1 MLCTKLTRI
10 NFFVL
15 KFQFIIHFQMILH
28 GHNLEDM
35 AKYFDVEGLPED
47 FGGKAPPYSNEARSF
62 HIIIIKET

>member
-1 MLCTKLTRI
+1 
-10 NFFVL
+10 
-15 KFQFIIHFQMILH
+15 MILH

-47 FGGKAPPYSNEARSF
+47 FGGKAPPYSNEARIF